1 MPASVAQ
8 NTRKEFKAP
17 ERTLFD
23 YVPVIQLLCIDLNE
37 KGLREVDVSQN
48 EKKVPQPAC
57 LAARMIILLNLVLY
71 KYMIVQS
78 NTMLCY
84 QKKL

>member
-23 YVPVIQLLCIDLNE
+23 YVPVIQLPCTDLNE
-37 KGLREVDVSQN
+37 KGERRREKNS
-48 EKKVPQPAC
+48 
-57 LAARMIILLNLVLY
+57 LAE
-71 KYMIVQS
+71 S
-78 NTMLCY
+78 G
-84 QKKL
+84 